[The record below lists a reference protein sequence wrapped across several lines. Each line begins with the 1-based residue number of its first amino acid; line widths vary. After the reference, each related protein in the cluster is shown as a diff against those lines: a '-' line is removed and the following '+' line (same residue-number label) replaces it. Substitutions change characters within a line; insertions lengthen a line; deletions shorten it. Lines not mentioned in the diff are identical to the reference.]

1 MYRYFI
7 FCVLLSLSCDVAFA
21 KPKDPWGFYRQL
33 VGSIQDYPT
42 GYYRYEWRWYHS
54 DQEIVQESF
63 NNKTN
68 KLLETSR
75 LVLKDGKIHWTRKN
89 LVYIGTLQP
98 DGTML
103 FKRNGFVGTNLQ
115 TSLDAQ
121 GSYHFAAV
129 KVRNGVVTI
138 SKDYPFYPRAQPT
151 ASNTTQTLPKK
162 VISNYDENDLA
173 IASKMSTNIAQQ
185 ASEKIA
191 AVDKSTPREL
201 TEAELKKLSSQVQKS
216 KAQTSEA
223 ITEIYEKERQRI
235 EQERE
240 YQLYQ
245 EQLEREARAERRA
258 NQQMYANAIMHGLN
272 TLNQGLQQGQAE
284 LEQYRAR
291 QNDVNEQLKS
301 MALANQ
307 SAQASSA
314 SQQSMTQ
321 SSSSQINHI
330 QQQQQQQQ
338 AKKNQEMQAAA
349 LAERQRLA
357 QESQRKKELEQKRQA
372 EVLAQQ
378 KREAD
383 KKKAQQE
390 AEIKRRQEEITYN
403 QVIRAS
409 TRVGAISCTSKNDI
423 HLVGVMGKAKRPG
436 HVYNDCRVTEVR
448 YRCPS
453 ESSWTYYQNQ
463 DWLLNAGCRAS
474 IGNDVVVTANCPA
487 EQLSVEASK
496 FSCDLK

>member
-1 MYRYFI
+1 MHRYLMS
-7 FCVLLSLSCDVAFA
+7 CLLVVLSCKVALA
-21 KPKDPWGFYRQL
+21 EQKDPWGFYRQL

-54 DQEIVQESF
+54 DRELIQESF

-68 KLLETSR
+68 KLMETSR
-75 LVLKDGKIHWTRKN
+75 LVLKDDEIHWTRKN
-89 LVYIGTLQP
+89 LLYIGTLQS

-103 FKRNGFVGTNLQ
+103 FKGIGFGVTDLQ

-121 GSYHFAAV
+121 GSYHFSAV
-129 KVRNGVVTI
+129 KVRNGVVSI
-138 SKDYPFYPRAQPT
+138 SKDYPFYPRAQPI
-151 ASNTTQTLPKK
+151 ASNTMQASSKK
-162 VISNYDENDLA
+162 VLSNYDENDLA
-173 IASKMSTNIAQQ
+173 IPNKVSAEVAKQ
-185 ASEKIA
+185 ASEKVA
-191 AVDKSTPREL
+191 GVDKSTPRAL

-223 ITEIYEKERQRI
+223 ITEIYEQERQRI
-235 EQERE
+235 EEERE
-240 YQLYQ
+240 YRLHQ

-272 TLNQGLQQGQAE
+272 TLNQGLQQDQAE
-284 LEQYRAR
+284 LMQYRAR
-291 QNDVNEQLKS
+291 QNEVNEQLKS
-301 MALANQ
+301 RVIASQ
-307 SAQASSA
+307 SAQVSSTLQK
-314 SQQSMTQ
+314 SITQ
-321 SSSSQINHI
+321 PSSSQNNYT
-330 QQQQQQQQ
+330 QQQREN
-338 AKKNQEMQAAA
+338 KNQEMQTAV
-349 LAERQRLA
+349 LAERQRLE
-357 QESQRKKELEQKRQA
+357 QENQRKQALEHKRQA

-378 KREAD
+378 KKEAD
-383 KKKAQQE
+383 KKKAQQD
-390 AEIKRRQEEITYN
+390 AEIKRKQEELNYN
-403 QVIRAS
+403 QAIRAG
-409 TRVGAISCTSKNDI
+409 TRVGAISCNSKNDI
-423 HLVGVMGKAKRPG
+423 HLVGMIGRAKRPG

-496 FSCDLK
+496 FSCDVE